1 MVSFGEVSLGTVISC
16 DSDSLNWCQVS
27 GIFVTEF
34 LLISWRNVQFGN
46 SSDLP
51 DDGKGDEHL

>member
-27 GIFVTEF
+27 GI
-34 LLISWRNVQFGN
+34 L
-46 SSDLP
+46 
-51 DDGKGDEHL
+51 